1 MEIIAEK
8 KAIRDV
14 KNVAATMAI
23 ENMYVSSDFMDKMI
37 KVAKGELSSE
47 QIRQDILKK
56 YGRQ

>member
-1 MEIIAEK
+1 MKITVEK

-14 KNVAATMAI
+14 QSVAATMAI

-37 KVAKGELSSE
+37 KVAKGEMSSE
-47 QIRQDILKK
+47 QIRQDILKR

>member
-23 ENMYVSSDFMDKMI
+23 ENMYVSADFMDKMI

-56 YGRQ
+56 YGR

>member
-23 ENMYVSSDFMDKMI
+23 ENMYVSADFMDKMI